1 MQTNPRILIL
11 RLSSIGDIILTSA
24 FIRQVKSRYENAEI
38 DFVVKKQYL
47 DLVKNNP
54 NLKNIFTL
62 ALSGTVYDLNNLR
75 KTIEKNSYDYIFDL
89 HNNLR
94 TRALLKNFKENKIS
108 RIKKNKIK
116 RAILV
121 EFKINLYKEIV
132 PIPQRYLNTGKK
144 FDVKDDKKGLE
155 LFFDKTTEN
164 FFNQNI
170 LPKLSN
176 NNFIA
181 IAPGASFYTKQ
192 WPAEYFKEWIE
203 IFLEQRQEYL
213 LLLGGPDEAEEFD
226 SLVISKR
233 VINLVGKLKLLES
246 AYVIKKA
253 KALLSNDS
261 GLMHMATAV
270 QTPVT
275 AIFGSTV
282 EELGFAPYRS
292 KNIIIQNQ
300 SLWCRPCSHVGKN
313 KCPLSHFKCMKDIS
327 PEQVYDGFFTL
338 INT

>member
-1 MQTNPRILIL
+1 M
-11 RLSSIGDIILTSA
+11 
-24 FIRQVKSRYENAEI
+24 
-38 DFVVKKQYL
+38 
-47 DLVKNNP
+47 
-54 NLKNIFTL
+54 
-62 ALSGTVYDLNNLR
+62 
-75 KTIEKNSYDYIFDL
+75 
-89 HNNLR
+89 
-94 TRALLKNFKENKIS
+94 
-108 RIKKNKIK
+108 
-116 RAILV
+116 
-121 EFKINLYKEIV
+121 
-132 PIPQRYLNTGKK
+132 
-144 FDVKDDKKGLE
+144 
-155 LFFDKTTEN
+155 
-164 FFNQNI
+164 
-170 LPKLSN
+170 
-176 NNFIA
+176 
-181 IAPGASFYTKQ
+181 
-192 WPAEYFKEWIE
+192 
-203 IFLEQRQEYL
+203 
-213 LLLGGPDEAEEFD
+213 LGGPDEAEEFD

-327 PEQVYDGFFTL
+327 PEQVYNGFFTL